1 MTAVK
6 PLMVLRVWGWF
17 GFVRCYDCYLPWSF
31 LNILYITTETST
43 EERCQIKRNRNSLW
57 LILKDRTVNCV
68 PSLIERVF
76 ILSFR
81 SLLIRFSRQRLCS
94 SFHLLL
100 SSLLLSSLLFS
111 SRRPPLPLSPSLPP
125 SLPPAVLWDVMMLW
139 QAWRLFLEVPV
150 FMWHSGGGWYRNSA
164 GVVVCGVG
172 VEIWGGLGWFENC
185 EILSHCIDRR
195 ETRED
200 CVSWLPGCKFSLSSL
215 THKFDELCYLSRQRW
230 SI

>member
-111 SRRPPLPLSPSLPP
+111 SLHAGLPSLFLPP
-125 SLPPAVLWDVMMLW
+125 SLPPSPQLSCGMWWCSDRLGVCSWRCRYLCGTAAGAGTGIVL
-139 QAWRLFLEVPV
+139 
-150 FMWHSGGGWYRNSA
+150 
-164 GVVVCGVG
+164 
-172 VEIWGGLGWFENC
+172 
-185 EILSHCIDRR
+185 
-195 ETRED
+195 
-200 CVSWLPGCKFSLSSL
+200 
-215 THKFDELCYLSRQRW
+215 EL
-230 SI
+230 